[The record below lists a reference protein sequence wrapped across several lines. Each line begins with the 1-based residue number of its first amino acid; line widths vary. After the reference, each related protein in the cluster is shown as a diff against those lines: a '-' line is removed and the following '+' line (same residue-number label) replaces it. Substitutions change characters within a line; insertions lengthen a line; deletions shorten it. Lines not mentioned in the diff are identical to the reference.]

1 MEFIIIIIFLII
13 MYLILNYIFDLNIKE
28 LKKIA
33 ENKELDEVTKKYPN
47 NIEICRTYLKM
58 LDNESVKIEEDKN
71 SNATLYLVSSNKI
84 FIANLKDS
92 YTRIQTIAHEC
103 LHSVQDKKMLWFNF
117 IFSNMYIVLFL
128 ILCVLTIFKIIKFKL
143 LILIIFLLCGFTFY
157 IVRTYLEDD
166 AMIKAKFLAKEY
178 MENVKISSKEE
189 IDKLIKQYDKLNNI
203 GIKYTNIDIFKNVL
217 IKTIILCVFFII
229 F

>member
-13 MYLILNYIFDLNIKE
+13 MYLILNYIFDSNAKE
-28 LKKIA
+28 LNKIA
-33 ENKELDEVTKKYPN
+33 ENKELDEITKKYPN
-47 NIEICRTYLKM
+47 NIEICKTYLKM

-189 IDKLIKQYDKLNNI
+189 IDKIIKQYDKLNNI

>member
-1 MEFIIIIIFLII
+1 

-58 LDNESVKIEEDKN
+58 LDNESEDKN

>member
-13 MYLILNYIFDLNIKE
+13 MYLILNYIFDLNMKE
-28 LKKIA
+28 LRKIA
-33 ENKELDEVTKKYPN
+33 ENKELDEITKKYPN

>member
-13 MYLILNYIFDLNIKE
+13 MYLILNYIFDLNMKE
-28 LKKIA
+28 LRKIA
-33 ENKELDEVTKKYPN
+33 ENKELDEITKKYPN

-128 ILCVLTIFKIIKFKL
+128 ILCVLAIFKIIKLKL
-143 LILIIFLLCGFTFY
+143 LVLTIFLLCGFTFY

-166 AMIKAKFLAKEY
+166 AMIKAKFLAKKY

-189 IDKLIKQYDKLNNI
+189 IDKIIKQYDKLNNI
-203 GIKYTNIDIFKNVL
+203 GIKYTNIDIFKNIL

>member
-13 MYLILNYIFDLNIKE
+13 MYLILNYIFDLNMKE
-28 LKKIA
+28 LRKIA

-203 GIKYTNIDIFKNVL
+203 VIKYTNIDIFKNVL

>member
-128 ILCVLTIFKIIKFKL
+128 ILCVLAIFKIIKLKL
-143 LILIIFLLCGFTFY
+143 LVLTIFLLCGFTFY

>member
-13 MYLILNYIFDLNIKE
+13 MYLILNYIFDSNAKE
-28 LKKIA
+28 LNKIA
-33 ENKELDEVTKKYPN
+33 ENKELDEITKKYPN

-166 AMIKAKFLAKEY
+166 AMIKAKFLAKKY

>member
-13 MYLILNYIFDLNIKE
+13 MYLILNYIFDSNAKE
-28 LKKIA
+28 LNKIA
-33 ENKELDEVTKKYPN
+33 ENKELDEITKKYPN
-47 NIEICRTYLKM
+47 NIEICKTYLKM

>member
-203 GIKYTNIDIFKNVL
+203 GIKYTNIDIFKNIL

>member
-13 MYLILNYIFDLNIKE
+13 MYLILNYIFDLNMKE
-28 LKKIA
+28 LRKIA
-33 ENKELDEVTKKYPN
+33 ENKELDEITKKYPN

-128 ILCVLTIFKIIKFKL
+128 ILCVLAIFKIIKLKL
-143 LILIIFLLCGFTFY
+143 LVLTIFLLCGFTFY

-166 AMIKAKFLAKEY
+166 AMIKAKFLAKIY
-178 MENVKISSKEE
+178 GKCKN
-189 IDKLIKQYDKLNNI
+189 
-203 GIKYTNIDIFKNVL
+203 IFKRRN
-217 IKTIILCVFFII
+217 
-229 F
+229 